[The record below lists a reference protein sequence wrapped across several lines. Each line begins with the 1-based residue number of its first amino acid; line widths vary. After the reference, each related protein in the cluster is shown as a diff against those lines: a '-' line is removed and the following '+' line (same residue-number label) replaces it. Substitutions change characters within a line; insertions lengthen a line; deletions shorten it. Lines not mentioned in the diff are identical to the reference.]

1 MTPFLSTP
9 AFPILEDDNGL
20 PQPPPVTTA
29 KKITNITGETQRGE
43 KTQTV
48 LFAGKQPNV
57 RRDFREM
64 QSKHKTGA
72 RAKKKKKSASK
83 AKRAKVTA
91 KPSPGF
97 HFLAL
102 VRYDHLSGRH
112 PGRRQRGPRSGHT
125 SDGVDVAVVASG
137 AVGPFFP
144 FLAVRPRSARYRP
157 GDPAGSRSQLRQSR
171 REPNECAWTLAARPA
186 VKGSPPPFSLTT
198 LPIPLFTP
206 EKKEPTRDPGRTSL
220 RRRTLPTAA

>member
-43 KTQTV
+43 KNTNRIIRRETTQRTPGFSRDAV
-48 LFAGKQPNV
+48 QTQNWSEGKK
-57 RRDFREM
+57 E
-64 QSKHKTGA
+64 
-72 RAKKKKKSASK
+72 KKSASK